1 MPYSYAKIIIFF
13 LCMLLPIAHSQLL
26 LARPSDKKNNK
37 NTKTP
42 ETDTE
47 RYVRNTVPP
56 YIAGYKDY
64 VAFRIPTL
72 LVDEE
77 WIYTFAQGRKTS
89 YEDFKGPQHIV
100 FRRSKTRGKK
110 WKPMQVLAEANE
122 GYKCGPMS
130 PVLLGK
136 NRILLMWVEQAD
148 GDAESK
154 VFTIKS
160 EDAGNTWSVPNE
172 VTGQVKRKY
181 DRPGKWFGVGPSS
194 GLVKQHEPNV
204 DRIYI
209 VASQSGVKINKEPQ
223 KFAPSHLIFSDN
235 EGESWN
241 VGKPMQIKSKEA
253 TLVELNNGNLM
264 VNARNNDLPHRVV
277 GVSGNG
283 GKSFN
288 KYDGREEEN
297 PGKKLNDCGEVG
309 ERKDEYKCGVHSGL
323 LVYPDEGSSD
333 RSFLIF
339 SNPQGKKSERTVG
352 TLQLSENS
360 GKKWKS
366 KTIRYTDDM
375 KDNQQGYSGY
385 SNLAFL
391 NEGNHKG
398 GSIAIIFE
406 RGGTSP
412 EDYRK
417 GRALIENESWEINF
431 NTFEDHEEKSL
442 LERDEGPQARHH
454 MIDFKIIPYAA
465 FTNKKLRQSIEE
477 PEKKLK
483 TCVNMDSSKGKVQ
496 NGKCNFN

>member
-1 MPYSYAKIIIFF
+1 MKIYF
-13 LCMLLPIAHSQLL
+13 LFVLL
-26 LARPSDKKNNK
+26 LTVSETQSASRSFGEKSKKSKETK
-37 NTKTP
+37 NDVSETP
-42 ETDTE
+42 L
-47 RYVRNTVPP
+47 YVRDTVPP
-56 YIAGYKDY
+56 YIAGHKDY

-148 GDAESK
+148 DENKESE

-160 EDAGNTWSVPNE
+160 EDAGNTWSARNKI
-172 VTGQVKRKY
+172 THQVKREY

-204 DRIYI
+204 GRIYI
-209 VASQSGVKINKEPQ
+209 VASQSGVEINRESQ

-253 TLVELNNGNLM
+253 TVVELANGHLM

-277 GVSGNG
+277 GISSNG
-283 GKSFN
+283 GQSFDV
-288 KYDGREEEN
+288 YDGSEDEN
-297 PGKKLNDCGEVG
+297 PGKKLNDCGESV

-323 LVYPDEGSSD
+323 LVHPDEGSSK

-339 SNPQGKKSERTVG
+339 SNPQGEDERTIG
-352 TLQLSENS
+352 TLQLSKNS
-360 GKKWKS
+360 GEKWKS
-366 KTIRYTDDM
+366 KTIRYTDDI
-375 KDNQQGYSGY
+375 KDNQKGYSGY

-391 NEGNHKG
+391 KEGNHTG

-412 EDYRK
+412 EDYKK
-417 GRALIENESWEINF
+417 GRALIENESWQINF
-431 NTFEDHEEKSL
+431 NTFEGHEEKSL
-442 LERDEGPQARHH
+442 LERVDTAQPRHH

-465 FTNKKLRQSIEE
+465 FSNQELRQSIEE
-477 PEKKLK
+477 PENKLK
-483 TCVNMDSSKGKVQ
+483 TCVNMDSSMGKVQ
-496 NGKCNFN
+496 HGECKFN